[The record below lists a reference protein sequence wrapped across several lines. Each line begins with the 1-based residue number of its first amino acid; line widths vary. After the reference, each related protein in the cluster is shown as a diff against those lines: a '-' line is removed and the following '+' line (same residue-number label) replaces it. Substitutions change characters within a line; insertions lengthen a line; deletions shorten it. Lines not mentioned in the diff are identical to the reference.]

1 MDGFWLRKRLM
12 LCCLICTVI
21 LQTLVSETADITLAD
36 AAARTGTDLYWDPL
50 TGSGIFS
57 KNGHQ
62 VAFRVGQQ
70 LMLLD
75 YTRIAV
81 TDPPVMSDGT
91 AYVTE
96 QFVADAAALFDVNLP
111 EAFYRVGAILIDP
124 GHGGKDPGTI
134 GTYKKNGKEI
144 TLYEKDI
151 ALSVSNKLADQLR
164 NAYPD
169 KKIIMTRSDD
179 TWLSLEQRVDIAN
192 SIQLEPHEAII
203 YISVHVNASLNKTAS
218 GYEVWY
224 LTPDYR
230 RTVLDSSNIDAD
242 DEALIPILNSMLE
255 EEYTTES
262 VLIAKFI
269 MDGLTAQI
277 GNDSPSRGIKAEE
290 WFVVRNANM
299 PSVLVETGFVTNE
312 KEAELLGSD
321 DYLRKIAL
329 GIYNGVVAF
338 VTHFERSR
346 GFTGLL

>member
-111 EAFYRVGAILIDP
+111 ESFYRVGAILIDP

-134 GTYKKNGKEI
+134 GTY
-144 TLYEKDI
+144 
-151 ALSVSNKLADQLR
+151 
-164 NAYPD
+164 
-169 KKIIMTRSDD
+169 
-179 TWLSLEQRVDIAN
+179 
-192 SIQLEPHEAII
+192 
-203 YISVHVNASLNKTAS
+203 
-218 GYEVWY
+218 
-224 LTPDYR
+224 
-230 RTVLDSSNIDAD
+230 
-242 DEALIPILNSMLE
+242 
-255 EEYTTES
+255 
-262 VLIAKFI
+262 
-269 MDGLTAQI
+269 
-277 GNDSPSRGIKAEE
+277 
-290 WFVVRNANM
+290 
-299 PSVLVETGFVTNE
+299 
-312 KEAELLGSD
+312 
-321 DYLRKIAL
+321 
-329 GIYNGVVAF
+329 
-338 VTHFERSR
+338 
-346 GFTGLL
+346 

>member
-111 EAFYRVGAILIDP
+111 ESFYRVGAILIDP

-255 EEYTTES
+255 EEYGELQYAL
-262 VLIAKFI
+262 VKYEILLKARYFKNNLIFGMFFWEK
-269 MDGLTAQI
+269 QI
-277 GNDSPSRGIKAEE
+277 FFIKANHIPYYIYKYEE
-290 WFVVRNANM
+290 NNYRNRRFFLVR
-299 PSVLVETGFVTNE
+299 E
-312 KEAELLGSD
+312 KHYGQRLGPQ
-321 DYLRKIAL
+321 YRICL
-329 GIYNGVVAF
+329 
-338 VTHFERSR
+338 H
-346 GFTGLL
+346 